1 MSDQAAGLREAV
13 STPAKGRPP
22 LRVIA
27 VTSGKG
33 GVGKT
38 HVSANLAVL
47 AAKAGRRV
55 LLIDADLG
63 LANADI
69 VLGVCPER
77 HLGHLLDGSATTDEV
92 LAAGPHGL
100 RILGASSGVQELT
113 ALTDQQKLS
122 LVQAFES
129 AAAQFDLVIID
140 CAAGIGDNVV
150 FFAGAAQEALLV
162 VSPEPT
168 SLSDAYATVKV
179 LSQQAGVTA
188 FSVVAN
194 QAADFQGRD
203 VFRRLTQV
211 TDRFLRAK
219 LTYLG
224 HVPRDEN
231 LQRAIQ
237 VQQPVVDLFP
247 RAPASRAL
255 QVLADT
261 LLASPAPA
269 SLQGGMKLFWQQLL
283 DERSP
288 QPLPPGPPA
297 VEALAPHP

>member
-1 MSDQAAGLREAV
+1 MADQAAGLRDLVGPPRA
-13 STPAKGRPP
+13 PRPP

-69 VLGVCPER
+69 VLGICPTR
-77 HLGHLLDGSATTDEV
+77 HLGHLLDGSATAAEV
-92 LAAGPHGL
+92 LTEGPHGV
-100 RILGASSGVQELT
+100 RVLGASSGVQELT
-113 ALTDQQKLS
+113 QLSDAQKLR
-122 LVQAFES
+122 LITAFEE
-129 AAAQFDLVIID
+129 AEAQFDLVLLD
-140 CAAGIGDNVV
+140 CGAGIGDNVL

-179 LSQQAGVTA
+179 LSQQAGVA
-188 FSVVAN
+188 SFAVVAN

-211 TDRFLRAK
+211 TERFLPAR

-231 LQRAIQ
+231 LQRAVQ
-237 VQQPVVDLFP
+237 VQQPVVDLYP
-247 RAPASRAL
+247 RSPASRAL
-255 QVLADT
+255 QVLCDT
-261 LLASPAPA
+261 LLGAPPPAA
-269 SLQGGMKLFWQQLL
+269 LHGGVKLFWQQLL
-283 DERSP
+283 RERD
-288 QPLPPGPPA
+288 QPA
-297 VEALAPHP
+297 